1 MTTDATFFT
10 ASQVYLDGAFEEGR
24 YLEVR
29 DGEIVGTASASPA
42 GAVVDFG
49 HAAIFPGAVN
59 THTHSHLG
67 LLRGSVNEL
76 DLAGWLER
84 VYGAVSK
91 FGPEEAYL
99 SAVLTFGESLLT
111 GTTTTADF
119 FYLNGYGN
127 ERIAAV
133 VDAADELGIRLVM
146 GRTFLDA
153 EWGGEATRE
162 TVDVAVDRYRE
173 LGRTYA
179 GRPRL
184 QLAPAPHS
192 PYGASREMIEA
203 ASQLAREFGSQWY
216 MHLAESESSAAGI
229 EGVRALELL
238 DRWGVLD
245 DTLVAVHAVWLT
257 EPELDLLGERAGR
270 LSYNPAS
277 NLFFGE
283 RVIDYPGWKRRGIT
297 VGLGTDSSASN
308 NGQNMFADLRLAAL
322 SQRLRSRNPAEVTN
336 REMLS
341 LLTDDGAA
349 VMRLPV
355 GALAT
360 GLRADFIVL
369 DLDDVSLQPL
379 RHLDAHLI
387 YAMSP
392 TAVRHVFVDGRQVVK
407 DRELV
412 HVDMAEIA
420 ARINE
425 LPADRH

>member
-1 MTTDATFFT
+1 MSTDATFFT
-10 ASQVYLDGAFEEGR
+10 ASHVYLDGAFEERGF
-24 YLEVR
+24 LEVL
-29 DGEIVGTASASPA
+29 GGQIVGTGDASPT

-76 DLAGWLER
+76 DLAGWLEKI
-84 VYGAVSK
+84 YGAVSR
-91 FGPEEAYL
+91 FGAEEAYL
-99 SAVLTFGESLLT
+99 SAVMTFGESLLT

-133 VDAADELGIRLVM
+133 IDAADELGIRLVM

-162 TVDVAVDRYRE
+162 TVGVAIDRYRE
-173 LGRTYA
+173 LQTAYA
-179 GRPRL
+179 DRPRL
-184 QLAPAPHS
+184 ELAPAPHS

-216 MHLAESESSAAGI
+216 MHVAESEASAAGLG
-229 EGVRALELL
+229 GVRALELL

-257 EPELDLLGERAGR
+257 EQELDLLGERSGR
-270 LSYNPAS
+270 ISYNPAS

-283 RVIDYPGWKRRGIT
+283 RIIDYPGWKRRGIA
-297 VGLGTDSSASN
+297 VGLGTDGSASN
-308 NGQNMFADLRLAAL
+308 NAQNMFADLRLAAL
-322 SQRLRSRNPAEVTN
+322 SQRLRSRNPAEVSN

-341 LLTDDGAA
+341 LMTQDGGS
-349 VMRLPV
+349 VTRLPV
-355 GALAT
+355 GALAP
-360 GLRADFIVL
+360 GHRADFVVL

-379 RHLDAHLI
+379 QHLDSHLV
-387 YAMSP
+387 YSMNP
-392 TAVRHVFVDGRQVVK
+392 TAIRHVFVDGEQVVK
-407 DRELV
+407 DRQLV
-412 HVDMAEIA
+412 HVDLAEIT
-420 ARINE
+420 ARINA
-425 LPADRH
+425 LPASRG